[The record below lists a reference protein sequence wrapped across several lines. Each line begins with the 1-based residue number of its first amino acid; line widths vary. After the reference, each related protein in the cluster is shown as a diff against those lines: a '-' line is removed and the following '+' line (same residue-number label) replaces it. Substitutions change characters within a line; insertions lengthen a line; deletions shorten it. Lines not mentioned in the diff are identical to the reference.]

1 MAAAKRDALVEELKV
16 EDEIADFEAQLARDL
31 KTDQD
36 SRNRLEEIKTK
47 TAKIELENAI
57 NQAEGATRKRQA
69 ELDKIAEK
77 NAAIARAQQN
87 LDWAAE
93 NLKQQK
99 IKESALQRKDD
110 VANRIEK
117 IEKIKERNEMWAD
130 INDNN
135 AKILATQKFA
145 DDRASIEDPV
155 RPAYEPGVSNN
166 QSQYE
171 IANQRIVEV
180 TKEAEQDAQN
190 KTTKVDME
198 KTIGELAAERAER
211 ERLADLH
218 NQQINSTTADDIADV
233 KPSKSVAQ
241 QTEENAANLN
251 AKKEAEVK
259 VDTPSKSQTE
269 NKYPAF
275 KTLGNGDGSLHGKDP
290 FRFTTLEYP
299 KNITS
304 DGQYG
309 HYILFYVNV
318 QNKTKYRYVGYNDDG
333 NMATIGDVVETTNL
347 SSGRYISSWT

>member
-1 MAAAKRDALVEELKV
+1 MAENAIERGEKQRSLHDKLQNDRIDTIANLSDSASAKKQKADERAATEAAEVAARQLAAAKRDALVEELKV

-36 SRNRLEEIKTK
+36 IRNRLEEIKTK

-211 ERLADLH
+211 ERLAELH

-233 KPSKSVAQ
+233 KPSKCSC
-241 QTEENAANLN
+241 
-251 AKKEAEVK
+251 
-259 VDTPSKSQTE
+259 
-269 NKYPAF
+269 
-275 KTLGNGDGSLHGKDP
+275 
-290 FRFTTLEYP
+290 
-299 KNITS
+299 
-304 DGQYG
+304 
-309 HYILFYVNV
+309 
-318 QNKTKYRYVGYNDDG
+318 
-333 NMATIGDVVETTNL
+333 TTN
-347 SSGRYISSWT
+347 GRNTCSKLATPKKRQQSKLIHHQKVKLKRNTQHSRH